1 MEVFD
6 NIIDET
12 EVSNFQD
19 SMKKNFT
26 DTVPSLLRS
35 LCAGLVSSDEYLIAK
50 NNLSTIRSNRLT
62 AATFDTTSVNITDGS
77 ATSKLLLGSELRGTY
92 ENWNCS
98 NSGLLCTELC
108 VGTVLVSVL
117 LRQGLMF
124 TSSKVGKILFC
135 CCLLIPT

>member
-6 NIIDET
+6 NIIDEN
-12 EVSNFQD
+12 EISSFQD
-19 SMKKNFT
+19 NMKKNFT

-35 LCAGLVSSDEYLIAK
+35 LCAGLVSSDEYLISK

-62 AATFDTTSVNITDGS
+62 AATFDTANFNLTDGS
-77 ATSKLLLGSELRGTY
+77 STATLLLGSELKEKY

-108 VGTVLVSVL
+108 VGTVLVSVTL
-117 LRQGLMF
+117 LH
-124 TSSKVGKILFC
+124 S
-135 CCLLIPT
+135 

>member
-1 MEVFD
+1 MEIFD

-19 SMKKNFT
+19 STKKNFT

-35 LCAGLVSSDEYLIAK
+35 LCAGLVSSDEYLVSK

-62 AATFDTTSVNITDGS
+62 AAIFDTTNVNLTDGS
-77 ATSKLLLGSELRGTY
+77 STSTLMLGSELEGKY

-108 VGTVLVSVL
+108 VGTVLVSL
-117 LRQGLMF
+117 SFFNLMF
-124 TSSKVGKILFC
+124 TYFE
-135 CCLLIPT
+135 CLSPLKAFKF